1 MDFYAIKFMSTSD
14 LTGETFVGYIFGKKK
29 QMPEF
34 NVLVLNKKNLRQ
46 YELPDLNLDYI
57 QFKSKIDQLA
67 YEITRDKD
75 LASNNRQ
82 FKAYFYTTLKKYG
95 LEIIGSKLFL
105 SVEEGDPFVIKAIV
119 QDILY
124 DWGGETQ
131 VKLIAQKY
139 FYEDLTWLQAAEKEG
154 EEGVYEYLKRGDVQN
169 AIEVFPVIDPIDGF
183 PIINLDVGDPLTV
196 IRIDDESK
204 KEKIPV
210 HLISKEMIPG
220 TNFLFLKIDLGEGIV
235 GKTVV
240 QKNLKV
246 NVDTGKLEDA
256 RKRKEEI
263 ANGETE
269 AKIIGDINDE
279 FGGSKKFRGDSKLSS
294 FDLILIM
301 SFSIVGILL
310 IVLIGIWLGA
320 F

>member
-1 MDFYAIKFMSTSD
+1 MSTSD

-67 YEITRDKD
+67 YEITKDKD

-210 HLISKEMIPG
+210 HLISKEIIPG
-220 TNFLFLKIDLGEGIV
+220 TNFLFLKIDLGEGVV

-246 NVDTGKLEDA
+246 NVDIEKLEDA

-269 AKIIGDINDE
+269 AKIIGDIADE
-279 FGGSKKFRGDSKLSS
+279 LGGNKKLGSDSKLSS
-294 FDLILIM
+294 FDIVLIM

>member
-14 LTGETFVGYIFGKKK
+14 LTGETFVGYMFGKKR

-34 NVLVLNKKNLRQ
+34 NVLVFNKKKLRQ
-46 YELPDLNLDYI
+46 YEIPDLNLDYI
-57 QFKSKIDQLA
+57 QFKSKIDHIA
-67 YEITRDKD
+67 YKITQDKD

-95 LEIIGSKLFL
+95 LEIIGSKLFI

-119 QDILY
+119 QDIIF
-124 DWGGETQ
+124 DWGGETE

-154 EEGVYEYLKRGDVQN
+154 EEGVYEYLNRADVQN
-169 AIEVFPVIDPIDGF
+169 AVEVFPVIDPIDGF
-183 PIINLDVGDPLTV
+183 PVLKLDVGDPLMV
-196 IRIDDESK
+196 IKIEDENRK
-204 KEKIPV
+204 NKIPV

-220 TNFLFLKIDLGEGIV
+220 TNFLFLKIDLGEGRI

-246 NVDTGKLEDA
+246 NIDIEKLEDA
-256 RKRKEEI
+256 RKKKEEI
-263 ANGETE
+263 ANGDTE
-269 AKIIGDINDE
+269 SKIIGDIAE
-279 FGGSKKFRGDSKLSS
+279 ELGGFKKFSGDSKLSS
-294 FDLILIM
+294 FDLVLII